1 MSETERSYS
10 GTVIAAIL
18 IAVMVAG
25 VGYRYWPSDE
35 RSIRRH
41 LSNLA
46 EALSFPLVESNEER
60 LTRVEVLR
68 EYFAPDVHVQVD
80 GRDLTSR
87 DDVIHTV
94 TQYQPPPGGL
104 QVEFVNLLITIADD
118 HQSATVTFTAK
129 ASWSEANGVS
139 KLEERAADITMRQA
153 DGDWLI
159 STANLRPT
167 TVQRHMAFP
176 ESSALSASWLAVCG
190 WPAGGPV
197 KLCKSAQPAPR
208 NET

>member
-139 KLEERAADITMRQA
+139 KLEERVADITMRQA

-167 TVQRHMAFP
+167 TVQRQMAFP
-176 ESSALSASWLAVCG
+176 ESAASSASWLAGCE
-190 WPAGGPV
+190 WPAGGSV
-197 KLCKSAQPAPR
+197 KLCKSAQTAR
-208 NET
+208 RDET